1 MIEGCSTG
9 IDESLTQWS
18 QNANDCHDDSES
30 LLHQTVNDK
39 GFKRQI
45 TLFGAVALL
54 MGTIIGSGIFV
65 SPSEVAKHSGSSGLI
80 LIVWTCSGVLAIF
93 SALCY
98 IELGTMFPASSGSD
112 YSFVYEGF
120 GDLPAFIYGFISV
133 VILSP
138 MTFVMIVLTCASYIV
153 SAAKVGEIYIKI
165 IAAIIIGVILFI
177 NCISVN
183 FGTIVQ
189 KMFTI
194 INILALLMIAA
205 TGIVKLCQ
213 GNFQNFKQLFKGSKT
228 NISDICYAFY
238 GGFWAYGGYNNLPAI
253 SAELKNPIRDLQ
265 LAMWIGMMSVIFFY
279 VTVNLAYL
287 TVMTPSEIACSSAV
301 GVTFGNQVYGSA
313 ALIIPVLVACSSF
326 GASNGGL
333 ISSSRMLNAIAQK
346 GHVPRLFS
354 LIHKKRHT
362 PVTSLVFICIVSLL
376 MLIPKSSNFGTL
388 LKYTSFIN
396 AALLGLTVSS
406 LLFLRYKRPDI
417 ERPFKV
423 FLGLPILV
431 LLSSVYFTVAPF
443 FDYPLESTYCLIA
456 IFIIILIYFLFI
468 KYQKTPNFVTNGL
481 GKSKKTFFFLNFLF
495 Y

>member
-165 IAAIIIGVILFI
+165 IAAIIIG
-177 NCISVN
+177 
-183 FGTIVQ
+183 
-189 KMFTI
+189 
-194 INILALLMIAA
+194 
-205 TGIVKLCQ
+205 
-213 GNFQNFKQLFKGSKT
+213 NFQNFKQLFKGSKT

-301 GVTFGNQVYGSA
+301 GVGQPAHRESPGPSLIVTFWPASFLKKYRP
-313 ALIIPVLVACSSF
+313 IIPLAHKAHQTVNFSGC
-326 GASNGGL
+326 NG
-333 ISSSRMLNAIAQK
+333 
-346 GHVPRLFS
+346 
-354 LIHKKRHT
+354 
-362 PVTSLVFICIVSLL
+362 
-376 MLIPKSSNFGTL
+376 
-388 LKYTSFIN
+388 
-396 AALLGLTVSS
+396 
-406 LLFLRYKRPDI
+406 D
-417 ERPFKV
+417 
-423 FLGLPILV
+423 
-431 LLSSVYFTVAPF
+431 
-443 FDYPLESTYCLIA
+443 STY
-456 IFIIILIYFLFI
+456 
-468 KYQKTPNFVTNGL
+468 P
-481 GKSKKTFFFLNFLF
+481 
-495 Y
+495 